1 MKKIKFIL
9 LFLIISFNTNAQNP
23 AEIDLSFEEKFQ
35 FGSIN
40 DVEVQSDGK
49 ILVGGNFTSFNGT
62 TQNRLI
68 RLNVDGTKDT
78 TFNIGTG
85 FPAEVQTILVQP
97 DNKILVGGIFTTFN
111 GQTQRSIIRL
121 NENGTKDT
129 SFVTNI
135 SGGIYSISLQ
145 LDGKILLGGSFTIDG
160 VSNLIRLNTT
170 GFRDTTFNIGTGL
183 NLTSGNAAVR
193 SIVIQQDGKI
203 LVGGGFNTFFSSTQY
218 QYNLIRLNINGTKD
232 TSFASYISGFNNSV
246 QEIVLQSDGK
256 ILVGG
261 NFTIFN
267 GITAKNLI
275 RLNNDGTKD
284 TSFELPGTGF
294 SSVGLNSSI
303 NAIVL
308 QSDGKI
314 LAGGGFTRFNG
325 VMQSNLI
332 RLNTDGTKDTTFDI
346 VNGFNIGLSAIK
358 LQTDGKILVGGAF
371 SSYNGI
377 QSNYLIRLKGGSSL
391 NTDTF
396 DKSDIA
402 IYPNPTSD
410 FINVAGFEP
419 NESATIINLN
429 GQVLKSAKIDKA
441 IDVSDLKAGIYFVK
455 IKNVC
460 NKFIKK

>member
-62 TQNRLI
+62 TQNRLN

-78 TFNIGTG
+78 SFNIGTG
-85 FPAEVQTILVQP
+85 FPAEVKTIVVQP

-111 GQTQRSIIRL
+111 GQPQSGIIRL

-129 SFVTNI
+129 SFNTNI
-135 SGGIYSISLQ
+135 PPAVNSICIQ
-145 LDGKILLGGSFTIDG
+145 PDGKILVGGSFTIDG
-160 VSNLIRLNTT
+160 VSNLIRLYPT
-170 GFRDTTFNIGTGL
+170 GFKDTEFNIGIGL
-183 NLTSGNAAVR
+183 NLTSGNAAVF

-203 LVGGGFNTFFSSTQY
+203 LVGGIFNTFFSSTLY

-246 QEIVLQSDGK
+246 KAIALQFDGK

-261 NFTIFN
+261 DFTIFN
-267 GITAKNLI
+267 GITQK
-275 RLNNDGTKD
+275 
-284 TSFELPGTGF
+284 
-294 SSVGLNSSI
+294 
-303 NAIVL
+303 
-308 QSDGKI
+308 
-314 LAGGGFTRFNG
+314 
-325 VMQSNLI
+325 NLI
-332 RLNTDGTKDTTFDI
+332 RLNTDGTKDTSFALAGTGFSRGSINSVVSSIVIQSDGKILVGGGFTSFNGAIQPHLIRLETDSTKDTTFDI
-346 VNGFNIGLSAIK
+346 INGFNNGVSAIS
-358 LQTDGKILVGGAF
+358 LQTDGKILVGGGF

-377 QSNYLIRLKGGSSL
+377 QSNYLIRLKGGGVL

-396 DKSDIA
+396 DNLNIA

-455 IKNVC
+455 IKNFC